1 MSNYLS
7 KVHTKLITVCYNY
20 YGDGMKINNKMISII
35 YKAVLCI
42 IGMFSLIATTG
53 VLDGNLNLNIFSM
66 FTTLSNLLCV
76 IYFILDIIYLIRN
89 YNKKTLVEW
98 FPLLKGITTMA
109 ITLTLI
115 VAHFI
120 LKMSFSFDSFS
131 NISFLGLH
139 YIVPIMTILDWILF
153 DKKGFIKVYS
163 PIIWT
168 IAPAAYMIVAFNS
181 AILGSGIGVSA
192 DSKYPYYFMDID
204 KLGMF
209 RVALNTL
216 FTTVIYLG
224 IGYIYYFIDRLM
236 IRKRKKRTN

>member
-1 MSNYLS
+1 
-7 KVHTKLITVCYNY
+7 
-20 YGDGMKINNKMISII
+20 MKISNKMISIT

-42 IGMFSLIATTG
+42 VGTFSLIATTG
-53 VLDGNLNLNIFSM
+53 ILDGNLNLNIFSM

-76 IYFILDIIYLIRN
+76 IYFILDIIYLIHN
-89 YNKKTLVEW
+89 YDKKTLVEW
-98 FPLLKGITTMA
+98 FPLLKGIATMA

-115 VAHFI
+115 VAHFV
-120 LKMSFSFDSFS
+120 LKMSFSFDSFT
-131 NISFLGLH
+131 NMSFLGLH

-163 PIIWT
+163 PIVWT
-168 IAPAAYMIVAFNS
+168 IAPAAYMIVAYNS

-192 DSKYPYYFMDID
+192 DSKYPYPFMDID
-204 KLGMF
+204 KLG
-209 RVALNTL
+209 VPTVILNTL
-216 FTTVIYLG
+216 IITIIYFA

>member
-1 MSNYLS
+1 
-7 KVHTKLITVCYNY
+7 
-20 YGDGMKINNKMISII
+20 MKINNKMISII

-42 IGMFSLIATTG
+42 IGTFSLIATTG
-53 VLDGNLNLNIFSM
+53 ILDGNLNLNIFSM

-76 IYFILDIIYLIRN
+76 IYFILDIVYLIRN

-115 VAHFI
+115 VAHFV
-120 LKMSFSFDSFS
+120 LSMSFSFDSFY
-131 NISFLGLH
+131 NMSFLGLH
-139 YIVPIMTILDWILF
+139 YVIPIMTVLDWILF

-168 IAPAAYMIVAFNS
+168 IAPAAYMIVAYNS
-181 AILGSGIGVSA
+181 AILGNGIGM
-192 DSKYPYYFMDID
+192 DSTSNYPYPFMDID
-204 KLGMF
+204 KLGATT
-209 RVALNTL
+209 VTLNML
-216 FTTVIYLG
+216 FVGVIYLS

-236 IRKRKKRTN
+236 IIKRKKRTN